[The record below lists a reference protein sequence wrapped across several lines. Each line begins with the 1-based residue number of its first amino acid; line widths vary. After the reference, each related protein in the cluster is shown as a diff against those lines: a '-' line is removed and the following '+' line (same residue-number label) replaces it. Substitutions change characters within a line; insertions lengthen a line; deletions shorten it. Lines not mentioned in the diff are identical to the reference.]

1 VANSDGTIRL
11 AGNFDSRGEI
21 CTLKAI
27 EKYKKTHFDVDLAD
41 PPPVQNLL
49 DWLTNNNIEVLNVA
63 GNSEQTYKGAFTQSV
78 KYLSSAFFGM
88 GREMS
93 VSDDELLSALG
104 LEPKNMIVYTSDRK
118 LVDNLTIRQI
128 GKR

>member
-1 VANSDGTIRL
+1 
-11 AGNFDSRGEI
+11 
-21 CTLKAI
+21 
-27 EKYKKTHFDVDLAD
+27 
-41 PPPVQNLL
+41 
-49 DWLTNNNIEVLNVA
+49 
-63 GNSEQTYKGAFTQSV
+63 
-78 KYLSSAFFGM
+78 M